1 MLQSTIRR
9 SSQILLFQSMKKVEE
24 FPPFFMATLF
34 QIEFWQFRPK
44 KDLNMANYSFKKI
57 LKKTCDDK
65 FEFMSQFH
73 KISHKKGLVIP
84 MF

>member
-57 LKKTCDDK
+57 LKK